1 MINNKNEWN
10 PLKLNLI
17 KADANS
23 RKKISKTIVKS
34 LRKELIE
41 KLNKKLDKLKGK
53 FFNIDFDSKT
63 KAYAMYDPTITEKY
77 CDIVGEDEIGFF
89 LEALLYEYIG
99 LYESRKIRF

>member
-10 PLKLNLI
+10 PLKLNLM

-41 KLNKKLDKLKGK
+41 KLNKKLDILKGK
-53 FFNIDFDSKT
+53 FFNVDFDSKT
-63 KAYAMYDPTITEKY
+63 KTYAIYDPTITEKY
-77 CDIVGEDEIGFF
+77 CDIVGADEIGFF

-99 LYESRKIRF
+99 LYEARKIRF

>member
-10 PLKLNLI
+10 PLKSNLI

-41 KLNKKLDKLKGK
+41 KLNKKLDILKGK

-63 KAYAMYDPTITEKY
+63 KTYAMYDPTITEKY

-89 LEALLYEYIG
+89 LEALIYEYIG

>member
-34 LRKELIE
+34 LRKELID
-41 KLNKKLDKLKGK
+41 KLNKKLDILKGK
-53 FFNIDFDSKT
+53 FFNVDFDSKT
-63 KAYAMYDPTITEKY
+63 KTYSMYDPTITEKY
-77 CDIVGEDEIGFF
+77 CDIVGEDEISFF
-89 LEALLYEYIG
+89 LEALLYEYIE
-99 LYESRKIRF
+99 LYEARKIRF

>member
-23 RKKISKTIVKS
+23 RKKISKAILKS

-41 KLNKKLDKLKGK
+41 KLNKKLYTLKGK

-63 KAYAMYDPTITEKY
+63 KTYAMYDPTITKKY

-89 LEALLYEYIG
+89 LEALLYEYIK
-99 LYESRKIRF
+99 LYKARKIRF

>member
-23 RKKISKTIVKS
+23 RKKISKAILKS

-41 KLNKKLDKLKGK
+41 KLNKKLDILKGK

-63 KAYAMYDPTITEKY
+63 KTYAMYDPTITEKY

-89 LEALLYEYIG
+89 LEALLYEYIE
-99 LYESRKIRF
+99 LNKARKIRF